1 MSMNLKS
8 LNELSLRDKLSKW
21 FKSPLGE
28 VVFAMENNQLKD
40 ILPRLF
46 GYHILQFGYCAEL
59 NYLTSSRIS
68 NKIILFLEDAEI
80 QKSVKIAVRTTAEE
94 LPIAME
100 SVDVVLMPHIL
111 EYSNDTHRLLR
122 EMERILICEGYA
134 VIIGIN
140 PFSLWGLC
148 HLFFCWWNK
157 MPWSGHLISVSRM
170 KDWLSLL
177 DFEIEKVKYFFFS
190 PPVSSVKLLKKFLP
204 LERFGQYCYPIF
216 GGLYIVVAKKR
227 ATPLSPIK
235 MKWQK
240 KRNIIVTESI
250 EPISREVIKN

>member
-1 MSMNLKS
+1 MNLKS

-28 VVFAMENNQLKD
+28 AVFAMENNQLKD

-46 GYHILQFGYCAEL
+46 GYHILQFGYCSGL

-68 NKIILFLEDAEI
+68 NKTILFLEDTEI
-80 QKSVKIAVRTTAEE
+80 QKSVKTGVRTTAEE
-94 LPIAME
+94 LPIALE
-100 SVDVVLMPHIL
+100 SVDVVLLPHTL

-140 PFSLWGLC
+140 PFSLWGLY

-157 MPWSGHLISVSRM
+157 MPWGGRLISVSRM

-190 PPVSSVKLLKKFLP
+190 PPVSNVKLLKKFLP
-204 LERFGQYCYPIF
+204 LERLGQYCYPIF
-216 GGLYIVVAKKR
+216 GGLYVVVAKKR
-227 ATPLSPIK
+227 AAPLSPIK

>member
-21 FKSPLGE
+21 FKSPLGK

-80 QKSVKIAVRTTAEE
+80 QKSVKTAVRTTAEE

-157 MPWSGHLISVSRM
+157 MPWNGHLISVSRM

-216 GGLYIVVAKKR
+216 GGLYVVVAKKR
-227 ATPLSPIK
+227 AAPLSPIK

>member
-1 MSMNLKS
+1 MNLKS

-28 VVFAMENNQLKD
+28 VVFAMENDQLKD

-59 NYLTSSRIS
+59 NYLISSRVS
-68 NKIILFLEDAEI
+68 NKTILFLEDTEI
-80 QKSVKIAVRTTAEE
+80 QKSVKTAMRTTAEE
-94 LPIAME
+94 LPIALE
-100 SVDVVLMPHIL
+100 SIDVVLLPHIL

-140 PFSLWGLC
+140 PFSLWGLY

-157 MPWSGHLISVSRM
+157 MPWGGRLISVSRM

-190 PPVSSVKLLKKFLP
+190 PPVSNVKLLKKFLP
-204 LERFGQYCYPIF
+204 LERLGQYCYPIF
-216 GGLYIVVAKKR
+216 GGLYVVVAKKR
-227 ATPLSPIK
+227 VTPLSPIK

-250 EPISREVIKN
+250 GLT